1 MHLSPSSHL
10 RRSLSAADGISLIE
24 LIVAMTLTVVMIAA
38 LVSILSLTYH
48 QETRTS
54 DYVQADQ
61 IGRDAIGSIVTE
73 LRSGCLGFGATAV
86 QAPASTPTAPLESTN
101 ATNLWFVTSYASAST
116 ESAILSSVSEHDV
129 HWEKT
134 GTTSGGEKIGT
145 LTDYSFP
152 SEGGTS
158 PEWKFPTLSTANAKA
173 SLLAKNVIAP
183 SISSSPTIFQ
193 YYKFS
198 TTSVGQL
205 EAIEASSASSAASKG
220 EVAKVAIAFTQA
232 PEDGTTSAGRTASF
246 ADSVVF
252 RFTSP
257 SSASEA
263 TNSPCE

>member
-1 MHLSPSSHL
+1 MLTPSSNL
-10 RRSLSAADGISLIE
+10 RSSLSAADGISLIE
-24 LIVAMTLTVVMIAA
+24 LLVAMAASVVIMAA
-38 LVSILSLTYH
+38 LVSVLSLTYD

-61 IGRDAIGSIVTE
+61 HGRSAIGSIVTE
-73 LRSGCLGFGATAV
+73 LRSGCLGFGATAI
-86 QAPASTPTAPLESTN
+86 QAPASTPTTPLESTN
-101 ATNLWFVTSYASAST
+101 ATNLWFVTSYGSSAT
-116 ESAILSSVSEHDV
+116 ESAVLSTVTEHDV

-134 GTTSGGEKIGT
+134 GTTSGGEQIGT
-145 LTDYSFP
+145 LTDYSFS

-158 PEWKFPTLSTANAKA
+158 PEWKFPTLSIANAHA
-173 SLLAKNVIAP
+173 SPLAKDVIAP
-183 SISSSPTIFQ
+183 SISSAPTIFQ

-198 TTSVGQL
+198 TSPVGQL
-205 EAIEASSASSAASKG
+205 TALTASEASSAASKR

-232 PEDGTTSAGRTASF
+232 PEDATTSAGRTASF

-252 RFTSP
+252 RFTSA